1 MNTLVRRIRRLL
13 APLFPAGRSQPP
25 TAPEAVHDGPGA
37 PDVWLAGLRLG
48 G

>member
-1 MNTLVRRIRRLL
+1 MNTLAATIRRLL
-13 APLFPAGRSQPP
+13 APLSPADRPQPP
-25 TAPEAVHDGPGA
+25 TTPDAHDGPGA

>member
-1 MNTLVRRIRRLL
+1 MNTLTATIRRLL
-13 APLFPAGRSQPP
+13 APLFRPDRTEPP
-25 TAPEAVHDGPGA
+25 TASDLRDGPGG

>member
-1 MNTLVRRIRRLL
+1 MNTLTSTIRRLL
-13 APLFPAGRSQPP
+13 APLFSPGRPQPP
-25 TAPEAVHDGPGA
+25 TAPDPRDGPGG